1 MKTVFGEKKKYFE
14 KSHMTSF
21 NLKKSLEYLKVQESF
36 RSENFLQYYLYR
48 EEYIDM
54 FFFSHLEIY
63 PSGFYDPIICSTI
76 EKIITSDNDNETI
89 STNTGPHPKF
99 NLVLQCRGVPTEN
112 LIKQLQRSNVPG
124 STDIVTAQKTSL
136 PTLKLVV

>member
-1 MKTVFGEKKKYFE
+1 MKTVFGEKKYFE
-14 KSHMTSF
+14 KSHMTSV
-21 NLKKSLEYLKVQESF
+21 NLKKSLEYLKVQESL
-36 RSENFLQYYLYR
+36 RSENFLQHYLYR

-54 FFFSHLEIY
+54 FFFHLEIY
-63 PSGFYDPIICSTI
+63 PPGFYDPIICSTI

-112 LIKQLQRSNVPG
+112 LIKQLQRSNASG
-124 STDIVTAQKTSL
+124 STDIVTDQKTSL
-136 PTLKLVV
+136 PTLKPVV